1 MFRRWVLAAC
11 IAGIGA
17 CIAFFFLDI
26 KPVSVLC
33 SEGFALLAR
42 KGGDATEN
50 AEAAYN
56 SFDRAVTLAP
66 SCAVCYF
73 GRGVSLYRQFYF
85 WAKTNILDIEHPGL
99 SEDIAQ
105 IMWDNLTKAIEL
117 DPNLAEA
124 YFFRGLV
131 TLNLLARS
139 KSVDIDDFSAAL
151 SLNDPQSTHWGLY
164 THEDIYYWRGMAW
177 ARREGCLNEAIAAGW
192 LTRRWAGRSFLRL
205 RISTRSFRWTQRPPP
220 PITTGPF
227 CARSLD
233 SMTALSPI
241 WSGWSTLSTVRLP
254 MHSTEATLI
263 STRTKVSVRK
273 ERSFSRSGEPDS
285 GGPATSPP
293 IHANVVRYPSY
304 HWRLS

>member
-11 IAGIGA
+11 IAGVGA

-56 SFDRAVTLAP
+56 KFDRAVSLAP

-177 ARREGCLNEAIAAGW
+177 ARREGCLNEAIADFSSA
-192 LTRRWAGRSFLRL
+192 
-205 RISTRSFRWTQRPPP
+205 I
-220 PITTGPF
+220 
-227 CARSLD
+227 SLD
-233 SMTALSPI
+233 STYVGAYFQRGLAYEALGGKELLAIKDFDAVISLDPT
-241 WSGWSTLSTVRLP
+241 STTPYYHRAVLRAQLGQYDGAIADMERLVD
-254 MHSTEATLI
+254 SIDCAFTNALD
-263 STRTKVSVRK
+263 
-273 ERSFSRSGEPDS
+273 RSYPDLNQDESLCKKGEELL
-285 GGPATSPP
+285 AQ
-293 IHANVVRYPSY
+293 
-304 HWRLS
+304 WRAR